1 GRRGRRAPRS
11 CEPCCTVYMAS
22 RREQTSAQ
30 HTVREGSKVTVS
42 AGAQTYAPPDPPAM
56 PHPRPGPKRDLRCLD
71 CGYGAVAASDEIR
84 CPMCGGEAW
93 DFAEWRPFSS

>member
-1 GRRGRRAPRS
+1 
-11 CEPCCTVYMAS
+11 
-22 RREQTSAQ
+22 
-30 HTVREGSKVTVS
+30 VTVS
-42 AGAQTYAPPDPPAM
+42 QGHKTYAPPEPPAM
-56 PHPRPGPKRDLRCLD
+56 PPPRPGPKRDLRCLD